1 MNFLVKSVIV
11 ASLVALALILAACT
25 DSGVSGTTAANVPAT
40 IVRQTTCPIM
50 GGAIDRSLYVDH
62 AGKRIYVCC
71 PGCLASIKEN
81 PEKYI
86 QELEAKGIIL
96 DKAP

>member
-1 MNFLVKSVIV
+1 MKILRTSMMALSVAV
-11 ASLVALALILAACT
+11 LALILAACAK
-25 DSGVSGTTAANVPAT
+25 SGVSGDMAANASAK
-40 IVRQTTCPIM
+40 IVRQTTCPVM

-62 AGKRIYVCC
+62 AGKRIYACC
-71 PGCLASIKEN
+71 SGCLSPIKEN

-86 QELEAKGIIL
+86 QELEAKGITL